1 MCPTSS
7 SREEGAVHG
16 VGEGEWGT
24 CERRGGYK
32 CGKYFVSNRRSARD
46 LIPGAKVYSTPGQP
60 AIRISCTKAMGL
72 ILKNSLVCGTC
83 AYFSL
88 IMGIIPVLAFP
99 PPESLFI
106 LFQQKKV
113 SQARTAAL

>member
-1 MCPTSS
+1 
-7 SREEGAVHG
+7 
-16 VGEGEWGT
+16 
-24 CERRGGYK
+24 
-32 CGKYFVSNRRSARD
+32 
-46 LIPGAKVYSTPGQP
+46 
-60 AIRISCTKAMGL
+60 MGL
-72 ILKNSLVCGTC
+72 ILKNSLVSGTC
-83 AYFSL
+83 AHFSL

>member
-1 MCPTSS
+1 
-7 SREEGAVHG
+7 
-16 VGEGEWGT
+16 
-24 CERRGGYK
+24 
-32 CGKYFVSNRRSARD
+32 
-46 LIPGAKVYSTPGQP
+46 
-60 AIRISCTKAMGL
+60 MGL

-88 IMGIIPVLAFP
+88 IMGIIPVLALP